1 MTPSFVRR
9 LPANPTSTTQYRLSL
24 TAEERTRSRH
34 YFETEDGQGL
44 YLRLPRGTLLQHGDL
59 LESETGDLVRIEA
72 KPESVITVTAK
83 TPLNLLRAAYHL
95 GNRHVALEVRETYLR
110 FSPDPVLKAMLEQ
123 LGLAVQE
130 EVAPFEPEAGAY
142 GHHANHAQDEHHHA

>member
-142 GHHANHAQDEHHHA
+142 GHHTNHAQDEHHHA